1 MLKVKFEK
9 KMPNFNISVDFNQ
22 DKGILGILGSSGS
35 GKSMTLKSI
44 AGLERPTSG
53 FIELDDCTFYNSEK
67 NVCLKP
73 QKRNIGYV
81 FQNYALMPH
90 MNIIDNIQLGIS
102 KSKNCTF
109 YNSEKNVC
117 LKPQKRNIG
126 YVFQNYALMPHM
138 NIIDNIQLGISK
150 SKNNR
155 EVNTMCTEYI
165 ERFSL
170 NGLEKKYPWQLSGG
184 QQQRVALARALIT
197 KPSILLLDEPFSAL
211 DYHLRLNMQKEVKSL
226 LNSYNGYVLFVTHDI
241 EEAYRLCDNILVFE
255 NGSNFEKKSRNEKEV
270 KSLLNSYNGYVLF
283 VTHDIEEAYRLCDNI
298 LVFENGSNFEKK
310 SRNELFNNPS
320 NLTEAKIT
328 GCKNISRIEILN
340 SNTVY
345 AKDWDIKL
353 YINAVK
359 NNISYIGIRAHYIQ
373 LIKNINQ
380 TEDNINCFIVE
391 NIIENPFDFTVYVR
405 QLNKNSSLI
414 ITLFLSKQ
422 NLSFKIGDK
431 INLKFPKENLFVF

>member
-9 KMPNFNISVDFNQ
+9 KIPNFNISVDFNQ
-22 DKGILGILGSSGS
+22 DKGMLGILGSSGS

-102 KSKNCTF
+102 KSKN
-109 YNSEKNVC
+109 
-117 LKPQKRNIG
+117 
-126 YVFQNYALMPHM
+126 
-138 NIIDNIQLGISK
+138 
-150 SKNNR
+150 NR

-170 NGLEKKYPWQLSGG
+170 NGLGKKYPWQLSGG

-211 DYHLRLNMQKEVKSL
+211 DYHLRLNMQ
-226 LNSYNGYVLFVTHDI
+226 
-241 EEAYRLCDNILVFE
+241 
-255 NGSNFEKKSRNEKEV
+255 KEV

-373 LIKNINQ
+373 LIKNVNQ
-380 TEDNINCFIVE
+380 TEDNINCFIVD